1 LKPTV
6 KTPVA
11 HWVRK
16 RKSLGQEY
24 AITVLEHC
32 ARIEDLDEAERFHIE
47 YLRSLGLP
55 LLNVTDG
62 GGGIRGFK
70 HSPESIAHMRAVHTT
85 PEALAR
91 SSATHKGKPKSPEQ
105 CARMSASS
113 KGKPKSAE
121 HSAKVSATWKEK
133 MGTPE
138 GQAHVR
144 AFIESSHTPEVAAK
158 ISDAQRA
165 RMTPEVRASM
175 SAQKKEA
182 AQTPE
187 GQARMRAMCAAKTSE
202 TFVKTVATK
211 RAKALQLTGSA
222 SLSSVAT
229 IAAHART
236 PETFAKIAATK
247 RANAL
252 AAKLAGISI
261 ITTGTLTDLN
271 LFDGIDW
278 SKSNMFIGR
287 QAGVAGKTVAVVRKR
302 LGIASSTHV
311 AGAGRP
317 PVPNGRFTDVDWNL
331 TNYAIAKNTGIG
343 RHAVKRARQR
353 LTREVL

>member
-11 HWVRK
+11 YWVRK

-24 AITVLEHC
+24 SIIVLEHC
-32 ARIEDLDEAERFHIE
+32 ERIDDLDEAERFHIE

-91 SSATHKGKPKSPEQ
+91 SSATHKGKPKSLEQ
-105 CARMSASS
+105 RVKMSVSS
-113 KGKPKSAE
+113 KGKTKSPE
-121 HSAKVSATWKEK
+121 HSAKVSATWKTK
-133 MGTPE
+133 MDTPE

-144 AFIESSHTPEVAAK
+144 AFIESAHTPEARSKMSAT
-158 ISDAQRA
+158 QRA
-165 RMTPEVRASM
+165 RMTPKVRSSM
-175 SAQKKEA
+175 SAQKKAA
-182 AQTPE
+182 AQTEE
-187 GQARMRAMCAAKTSE
+187 GHARLVRASASRTPDIFEKII
-202 TFVKTVATK
+202 ATK
-211 RAKALQLTGSA
+211 RAKALELTGSS
-222 SLSSVAT
+222 SLSAIASR
-229 IAAHART
+229 AAHART
-236 PETFAKIAATK
+236 PETFTKISATK

-261 ITTGTLTDLN
+261 VTTGTLTDLT

-278 SKSNMFIGR
+278 SKSNMAIGR
-287 QAGVAGKTVAVVRKR
+287 QAGVAGKTVAAVRKR

-317 PVPNGRFTDVDWNL
+317 SVPNGRFTDVDWNL